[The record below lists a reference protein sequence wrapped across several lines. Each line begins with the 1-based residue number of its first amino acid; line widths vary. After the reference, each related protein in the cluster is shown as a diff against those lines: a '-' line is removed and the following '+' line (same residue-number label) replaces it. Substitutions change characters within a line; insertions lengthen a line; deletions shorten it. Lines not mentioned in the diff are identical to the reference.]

1 MVNLAGQIVHWK
13 PFPSPCSDS
22 LCDFREYL
30 DLNKGNLLKGIIIW
44 LVAAQLVV
52 QSPVMAL
59 ENNVSNTFSLFQL
72 LQIML
77 AIYRFNHIPPRTPR
91 ISRLKSQILKP
102 TFLS

>member
-44 LVAAQLVV
+44 LVAALSVV
-52 QSPVMAL
+52 QSPV
-59 ENNVSNTFSLFQL
+59 SPYSLRQQVL
-72 LQIML
+72 V
-77 AIYRFNHIPPRTPR
+77 A
-91 ISRLKSQILKP
+91 
-102 TFLS
+102 TFLYFNLKGEPKKKIF

>member
-1 MVNLAGQIVHWK
+1 MWFFKLPLIVNLAGQIVHWK

-30 DLNKGNLLKGIIIW
+30 DLNKGDLLKGIIIW

-59 ENNVSNTFSLFQL
+59 ENNVSNTFSVLQL
-72 LQIML
+72 LHL
-77 AIYRFNHIPPRTPR
+77 FNFYIFSTFTNNVGHI
-91 ISRLKSQILKP
+91 
-102 TFLS
+102 